1 MIKLKKLIN
10 KRYLNEQDLDS
21 NNNGYPDEFE
31 STSENNKFEE
41 WLNSLSSA
49 NSPSKYQDSFP
60 VRGAGGTGT
69 TWGKLK
75 QEMINAFN
83 ATGNADL
90 VFKRYGMYRGTNNTY
105 MIGGYVGDKVTL
117 ISSPGEFIQA
127 STGMGTTSPKWD
139 YSKNSGTVGTTYKN
153 FSNQVYPPGSRMD

>member
-1 MIKLKKLIN
+1 MNKLQKNMRRFGTKN
-10 KRYLNEQDLDS
+10 LNEQDLDS

-60 VRGAGGTGT
+60 VRGGT

-75 QEMINAFN
+75 QEMISAFN
-83 ATGNADL
+83 ATGNADS

-117 ISSPGEFIQA
+117 ISTLGEFIQA

-139 YSKNSGTVGTTYKN
+139 YSKNSGTSGTTYKN

>member
-41 WLNSLSSA
+41 WLNSFSE
-49 NSPSKYQDSFP
+49 YQDSDTAS
-60 VRGAGGTGT
+60 GSL
-69 TWGKLK
+69 TWGELK
-75 QEMINAFN
+75 KEMIDEFN
-83 ATGNADL
+83 SIGNADS
-90 VFKRYGMYRGTNNTY
+90 VFKKYGLRGPRNMYI
-105 MIGGYVGDKVTL
+105 IGANVGDIVTL
-117 ISSPGEFIQA
+117 VSAPGEFIEIK
-127 STGMGTTSPKWD
+127 TGMGTISPRWD
-139 YSKNSGTVGTTYKN
+139 YSTNSGTAGEIFKD